1 MSLLME
7 ALKKAEEAKR
17 QSSDNRQAS
26 VPSMA
31 ASPLGETAA
40 ASDSDRIA
48 TLADRQPPPDMST
61 PFNAED
67 IGIKPAP
74 PRAINRPTD
83 TATEGNRAA
92 ERTAVRNVFSAKQPP
107 GKNNNLWLVAGLGLF
122 AALAVGGYFWWQL
135 QAIPAHTLAKPLP
148 PAPATAA
155 AAASASPSPASPIA
169 GALAN
174 PTPSLQPSPAPPS
187 EELKS
192 PANRLSAK
200 PSASSVAAE
209 RKEKPTAPP
218 ADSMAQAP
226 VDGPVRLSRS
236 QPRADPALE
245 RGYDALQAGR
255 LDDAQRDYEQVLR
268 NDPKNT
274 DALLGLATIAGQQGQ
289 AERAQR
295 YYLRALESNPNDATA
310 QAGVISTR
318 GLADADFSESRLKTA
333 LSSQPDSPALL
344 FALGNLYAS
353 QGRWSE
359 AQQVYFRAYATEPDN
374 PDFIFNLAVSLDHLR
389 QNKLAGQYYQMA
401 LTAGES
407 RTVSFDRNQARTR
420 ILELQP

>member
-17 QSSDNRQAS
+17 QSSDNHQAS

-31 ASPLGETAA
+31 ASNG
-40 ASDSDRIA
+40 DRIA
-48 TLADRQPPPDMST
+48 PLPDRQAPPDFST
-61 PFNAED
+61 PFNAEE
-67 IGIKPAP
+67 IGIEPAP
-74 PRAINRPTD
+74 PRAIMRPAD
-83 TATEGNRAA
+83 PPPADNRAA
-92 ERTAVRNVFSAKQPP
+92 ERTAARNVFSAKHPP
-107 GKNNNLWLVAGLGLF
+107 DKNNNLWLVAALGLF
-122 AALAVGGYFWWQL
+122 AALAAGGYFWWQL
-135 QAIPAHTLAKPLP
+135 QTIPTHTLAKPLP
-148 PAPATAA
+148 PTPATSA
-155 AAASASPSPASPIA
+155 AAASAFPAPASPFA
-169 GALAN
+169 GAPAN
-174 PTPSLQPSPAPPS
+174 PAPSLQPAAAPPS

-192 PANRLSAK
+192 PANRLSAN
-200 PSASSVAAE
+200 PSASSVVAE
-209 RKEKPTAPP
+209 RRQEPISSSV
-218 ADSMAQAP
+218 DSMGQAP
-226 VDGPVRLSRS
+226 VDSPVRLSRS
-236 QPRADPALE
+236 RPRPDPALE

-289 AERAQR
+289 AEKAQR
-295 YYLRALESNPNDATA
+295 FYLRALESNPNDATA

-401 LTAGES
+401 LTAGET
-407 RTVSFDRNQARTR
+407 RTVSFDRNQARIR